1 MGRNF
6 EKLIEHIINSD
17 EAGARKLFHSIVVNK
32 SRSIYEQIENE
43 GMGYGAEE
51 EMEEGAGDFVDQ
63 VNMDH
68 ESGGMMEAGD
78 DEDMDMDMAP
88 EDGEEDHMAMDDAE
102 DDMGDE
108 HMGAE
113 DVEARVDDLE
123 SALDDLKAEFEKLMA
138 DEDEDDDEDMG
149 DEDEDMDDEDEDM
162 DDEDEDMGDEDEDMG
177 DEDEEDMEEG
187 FIREYTENVGTPY
200 KGGKVAGT
208 SEHDVN
214 ARSVVAGKNN
224 MGGTAKNLVQGGE
237 AKGRPAPSTKPL
249 SSGKFQN
256 AQGGG
261 SGKPSAGPKAVS
273 KEQSGIN
280 KDSVFE
286 SRKTVKPSNKK
297 K

>member
-149 DEDEDMDDEDEDM
+149 DEDE
-162 DDEDEDMGDEDEDMG
+162 
-177 DEDEEDMEEG
+177 EDMEEG

>member
-68 ESGGMMEAGD
+68 ESGGMMEADHEDMVPEDGD
-78 DEDMDMDMAP
+78 DEDMDD
-88 EDGEEDHMAMDDAE
+88 EDEDV
-102 DDMGDE
+102 GDE

-123 SALDDLKAEFEKLMA
+123 SALDDLKAEFSKLMA
-138 DEDEDDDEDMG
+138 DE
-149 DEDEDMDDEDEDM
+149 DEDEDM

-177 DEDEEDMEEG
+177 DEDEDMGDEDEDMGDEDEDMDDEDEEDMEEG

-224 MGGTAKNLVQGGE
+224 MGGTAHNLAQGGE
-237 AKGRPAPSTKPL
+237 AKGRPAPSTKPM